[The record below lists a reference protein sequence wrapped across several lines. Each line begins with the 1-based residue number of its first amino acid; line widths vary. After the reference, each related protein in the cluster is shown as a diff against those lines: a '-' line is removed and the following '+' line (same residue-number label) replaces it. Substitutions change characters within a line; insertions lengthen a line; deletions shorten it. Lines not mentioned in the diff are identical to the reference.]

1 MQDLNIMVAT
11 TPTAPGIATR
21 LINGL
26 LSVKPLA
33 DFAKQQA
40 RAMMINRAESIGV
53 PWRQAADALRSRGEA
68 IWDSER
74 QLIEDA
80 TLKYPAYYLTSF
92 HAYETGNL
100 SWDAATEV
108 EVAAYAAHAQIWSK
122 PGEKTGDARLR
133 QSYHDLL
140 KQHLQSTPQTI
151 VDLGCGAGMSTFA
164 LKTIF
169 PEAALTGVDLS
180 PYFLTIAQYQS
191 QQKQLPTTWK
201 HAAAECTGL
210 PDAAYD
216 LVSTSLMFHELP
228 QSAIRDSLKEARRL
242 ARPDGYLAIMD
253 MNPQSEMFLKMPPY
267 VLTLLKSTEP
277 YLDEYF
283 TLDLEAAIA
292 EAGFQKPL
300 VFRNTPR
307 HRTLIA
313 RAV

>member
-11 TPTAPGIATR
+11 TPRTPGMASR
-21 LINGL
+21 LVNGL

-53 PWRQAADALRSRGEA
+53 PWRQVADALRSRGEA

-74 QLIEDA
+74 KHIEDP
-80 TLKYPAYYLTSF
+80 TLKYPTYYLTSF
-92 HAYETGNL
+92 HAYEAGNL

-122 PGEKTGDARLR
+122 LGEKTGDARLR
-133 QSYHDLL
+133 RSYHDLL
-140 KQHLQSTPQTI
+140 KQHLQITPQNI

-164 LKTIF
+164 LKGIF
-169 PEAALTGVDLS
+169 PQAVITGVDLS
-180 PYFLTIAQYQS
+180 PYFLTVAQYQS
-191 QQKQLPTTWK
+191 QQKQIPTTWK
-201 HAAAECTGL
+201 HAAAESTGL

-228 QSAIRDSLKEARRL
+228 QAAIREILKEACRL
-242 ARPDGYLAIMD
+242 VRPGGYLTIMD
-253 MNPQSEMFLKMPPY
+253 MNPRSEMFLKMPPY

-292 EAGFQKPL
+292 DVGFQKPL
-300 VFRNTPR
+300 VFCNTPR
-307 HRTLIA
+307 HRTLMA
-313 RAV
+313 QAV